1 MGKLLFSG
9 DRLANKKRGLR
20 SYVDPKIY
28 NPTAKIQKN
37 GVRLPKQFGNIS
49 MIVIV
54 GLGLV
59 YFIFYST
66 FFKIN
71 NIQIHGDAK
80 PETIAA
86 VEQLRG
92 KNIFLIGGKKAE
104 NDLIEKQPGI
114 KKIKIIRGLP
124 SSAIIE
130 LVERDGALIWGS
142 QGKKYLVDKDGVVY
156 KEVQDVTGLDYPY
169 VLDSKNIPIVYGSKV
184 VAPSFIS
191 YIGIIN
197 DQLFKET
204 GLDFDFIAIA
214 ETTFQID
221 VMTKNNLK
229 IKMNT
234 ERNISDQLSEV
245 KQLLE
250 KNRDKIKEY
259 MDVRVEGYGYIK

>member
-9 DRLANKKRGLR
+9 DRLANKKKGLR

-28 NPTAKIQKN
+28 NPTTKIEKN
-37 GVRLPKQFGNIS
+37 GFHLPKQFGYIS
-49 MIVIV
+49 IIVIL
-54 GLGLV
+54 GLGWL
-59 YFIFYST
+59 YFIFYSA
-66 FFKIN
+66 FFRIN

-80 PETIAA
+80 TETIAA
-86 VEQLRG
+86 VEQIRG

-124 SSAIIE
+124 SSVIIE
-130 LVERDGALIWGS
+130 LVERDGALVWGS
-142 QGKKYLVDKDGVVY
+142 EGKKYLVDKDGVIY
-156 KEVQDVTGLDYPY
+156 KEVQDSSGLDYPY
-169 VLDSKNIPIVYGSKV
+169 VLDNKNIPVVYGSKV
-184 VAPSFIS
+184 VTSSFIS
-191 YIGIIN
+191 YIGIVK

-204 GLDFDFIAIA
+204 GLDFDFIAIP
-214 ETTFQID
+214 ETTFQIE

-229 IKMNT
+229 IKINT
-234 ERNISDQLSEV
+234 ERNISDQLSET

-259 MDVRVEGYGYIK
+259 LDVRVEGYGYIK